1 MAMLPPF
8 PPPPV
13 VCWGV
18 GVCLVSAGVDSDGDT
33 APPPSPPPQVVCAVG
48 APEDAILDSSA
59 PRRIDGD
66 GTIAL
71 INAAADVGT
80 VQQFVLVCAS
90 GEGMDG
96 GRWRMEV

>member
-1 MAMLPPF
+1 M
-8 PPPPV
+8 
-13 VCWGV
+13 
-18 GVCLVSAGVDSDGDT
+18 CLVSAGVDSDGDT